1 MAEEIQTQN
10 EQKNTVA
17 LVGMICSIIW
27 LILLFTIIGSVFWF
41 FLLFLWFILGIIGL
55 FYKPRGKAR
64 VAICIPLVVFISI
77 FSIFAYVWSSI
88 KTPAME
94 FVNRVKIE
102 FENVDEETFDE
113 DRFNEIVNEEFNNM
127 FSSIN
132 EEELKAVLEASTWS
146 NILEKWSY
154 RFFGMLQE
162 GMKISL
168 EKYNDGYL
176 PEIKDEN
183 NIVDINIDIDDDNDN
198 EEDNKDETIE
208 EKEITIEEPKKE
220 NKETFSQADRN
231 DIEEF
236 LNILE

>member
-1 MAEEIQTQN
+1 
-10 EQKNTVA
+10 
-17 LVGMICSIIW
+17 
-27 LILLFTIIGSVFWF
+27 
-41 FLLFLWFILGIIGL
+41 
-55 FYKPRGKAR
+55 
-64 VAICIPLVVFISI
+64 
-77 FSIFAYVWSSI
+77 
-88 KTPAME
+88 
-94 FVNRVKIE
+94 
-102 FENVDEETFDE
+102 
-113 DRFNEIVNEEFNNM
+113 
-127 FSSIN
+127 
-132 EEELKAVLEASTWS
+132 
-146 NILEKWSY
+146 
-154 RFFGMLQE
+154 MLQE

-198 EEDNKDETIE
+198 EEDNKHETIE